1 MVESMKEIHGE
12 IKKRIEES
20 NAKYKQHADK
30 KRRVQNFQEGG
41 MVMVYLLKERFPSGT
56 YSKLSKKKIGPSR
69 IIKKIGGNAY
79 EVDLP
84 PHAGIHPTFNIQ
96 IYIPIMLKKTRRKQ
110 ITLKLEDEFFTTRGT

>member
-1 MVESMKEIHGE
+1 
-12 IKKRIEES
+12 
-20 NAKYKQHADK
+20 
-30 KRRVQNFQEGG
+30 

-84 PHAGIHPTFNIQ
+84 PHAGIHPTFNISDL
-96 IYIPIMLKKTRRKQ
+96 YPYHAK
-110 ITLKLEDEFFTTRGT
+110 EDSKEANNIETRGRVLHNQGNLMQLK